1 MPLSSLRL
9 RDFRCYASLQ
19 CPLTSGITIFTGSN
33 AQGKT
38 SLLEAACVLLRLQS
52 PRTSSPRELIRFGSP
67 SFGIAGS
74 TTHSEL
80 RHEAGPDGKSLLAG
94 GQTVRRSA
102 DYLAA
107 SELVVWFSNSD
118 RSLVTGTSDLRRRYL
133 DFLGSQ
139 LFPDYLPTLRR
150 CDAALRSRNFL
161 LRRDAS
167 PPWPQIDAYSR
178 ILATEGARLTELRS
192 SLMNALG
199 PAASAAH
206 TAVSLSSESLSLPW
220 HPGSE
225 PDYLAQL
232 ERLRPEELRRRITA
246 AGPHRDDFTPTID
259 GRPADRFASE
269 GQQRT
274 VAIALRLA
282 QASVLASLSHRHP
295 ILLIDDVF
303 GELDPARRNALLN
316 SLPTTS
322 QKLITTTHLDWLDD
336 SFLPD
341 TIWNVSSGSLTQR
354 LTP

>member
-52 PRTSSPRELIRFGSP
+52 PRTSSARELIRFGSP

-74 TTHSEL
+74 TTHTEL

-161 LRRDAS
+161 LRRDTS

-232 ERLRPEELRRRITA
+232 ERLRPEELRRPSPPPDPTA
-246 AGPHRDDFTPTID
+246 MTSPQPSMAAPPTASPAKASNAPSPSPSVSRRPPCSPPSPTATPSSSSMMSSANST
-259 GRPADRFASE
+259 RPAA
-269 GQQRT
+269 T
-274 VAIALRLA
+274 PC
-282 QASVLASLSHRHP
+282 SLPSP
-295 ILLIDDVF
+295 PL
-303 GELDPARRNALLN
+303 RRN
-316 SLPTTS
+316 
-322 QKLITTTHLDWLDD
+322 
-336 SFLPD
+336 
-341 TIWNVSSGSLTQR
+341 
-354 LTP
+354 